1 MILEIRDLSCRYV
14 SLRKDTLSHVDLSLA
29 EGEMVLIAGR
39 SGCGKSTLIKSITGL
54 LEPGEARLTGTISLD
69 GRDVTEMSAEDIGLL
84 AGTVYQTPDDQ
95 LFAMTV
101 ADEVGFALEN
111 RGEDPSVIREEV
123 RRALAKTGLSGME
136 TRSIHALSGG
146 QRQRLALA
154 SILVTHPK
162 LLILDEPVSQ
172 MNPKGVKDF
181 L

>member
-14 SLRKDTLSHVDLSLA
+14 SRRKDTLSHVDLSLA

-69 GRDVTEMSAEDIGLL
+69 GRDVREMSAEDIGLL

-136 TRSIHALSGG
+136 ARSSP
-146 QRQRLALA
+146 R
-154 SILVTHPK
+154 
-162 LLILDEPVSQ
+162 
-172 MNPKGVKDF
+172 
-181 L
+181 

>member
-14 SLRKDTLSHVDLSLA
+14 SRRKDTLSHVDLSLA

-101 ADEVGFALEN
+101 ADEVGFALETAERIRLSSGRRSGVRLQR
-111 RGEDPSVIREEV
+111 RGFPVWRRGVSMRCPAGRGSVWR
-123 RRALAKTGLSGME
+123 
-136 TRSIHALSGG
+136 
-146 QRQRLALA
+146 
-154 SILVTHPK
+154 
-162 LLILDEPVSQ
+162 
-172 MNPKGVKDF
+172 
-181 L
+181 